1 MTARDGAKPSITSR
15 LPFFGGRKANS
26 SPSNSNES
34 ESDGPASNAPP
45 KWSFGV
51 LNDKKT
57 IEVPG
62 SVLLLADHKNEPLG
76 LRNAP
81 ARTSHSSFPT
91 SNFPE
96 PQPPADSRK
105 KTTDGKIILEPQPED
120 APNDPLNW
128 PKWRRDAALL
138 SIGLYCMVGGGQ
150 TSVLAAG
157 FTDIAK
163 DYGVP
168 VHQVSLTVGLYMMG
182 MGIGSVFASPTA
194 ILYGKRPV
202 YLVSAILFIV
212 TSVWCALSPSFPSLV
227 AARILQGV
235 AVSPVECLP
244 SATVAEIFFLHER
257 AYRLGIYTLLLLGG
271 KNLIPLVSA
280 AIIQSLSWR
289 WVFWIVTFVVAFC
302 GVLLFLFVPETFW
315 ERVPHPKPKTP
326 SRPGLFKRIS
336 SRYVHQVQ
344 RTEQRPATAHAA
356 PATTPSDAA
365 TPEKRNDH
373 HVMFAES
380 AETSNNS
387 NGTEGSPGAKAG
399 DKQLENGNKSETSE
413 AISSEEEKQQ
423 KPAVPPLD
431 TANLDRGEI
440 HRVAA
445 PVSANPRLESDTK
458 ASPMVGGNAFSP
470 MDPEKRQQHD
480 KATANVY
487 SNHWREREA
496 KSFVQQLR
504 PWHGRLNNDRWL
516 KVAFRPFVL
525 FSYPAV
531 LWSSA
536 MYACSVGWL
545 IVVSEAVAVIYR
557 EKYYNFDALGVG
569 LVYLSPFIGGVL
581 GTAVAGKVSDVFVKA
596 MSRRNGGLYEP
607 EFRLIMALPI
617 GVTTVMGLMGFG
629 WSAEER
635 NNWIVPTVFFGIIS
649 FGCCLGSTT
658 SITFCVD
665 SYRQYAGEALVTLNF
680 AKNILHGL
688 VFSLFVTEWLEHD
701 GAKSVFIWLG
711 VIQLFV
717 VAFAAP
723 LFVYGKRCRMWTVI
737 AGNDLTSTT
746 RWQETEPSSPHSPRT
761 SRHLLESVDQQSKDA
776 LYDRT
781 YDDSGVSCGK
791 TAGIFASSQKL
802 VFKIGT
808 PFSTRTE
815 RI

>member
-1 MTARDGAKPSITSR
+1 MAARDATQPSFTSR
-15 LPFFGGRKANS
+15 LPFFGGRRANNNAS
-26 SPSNSNES
+26 AGDCNES
-34 ESDGPASNAPP
+34 ELDEPASNAPP

-91 SNFPE
+91 GNFPE
-96 PQPPADSRK
+96 ALPPPPPDGKK

-120 APNDPLNW
+120 GPNDPLNW
-128 PKWRRDAALL
+128 PKWRRDAALM

-157 FTDIAK
+157 FTDIAR
-163 DYGVP
+163 DYQVP
-168 VHQVSLTVGLYMMG
+168 VHSVSLTVGLYMMG
-182 MGIGSVFASPTA
+182 MGLGSVFASPTA

-202 YLVSAILFIV
+202 YLASAVLFIV
-212 TSVWCALSPSFPSLV
+212 TSVWCALSPSFPSLI

-280 AIIQSLSWR
+280 AIIQTLSWR
-289 WVFWIVTFVVAFC
+289 WVFWIVAFVVAFC

-315 ERVPHPKPKTP
+315 ERVPHAKPKTP
-326 SRPGLFKRIS
+326 SRPGLFQRVS
-336 SRYVHQVQ
+336 SRYIHHHHKP
-344 RTEQRPATAHAA
+344 EQPDAQPARPATAHAA
-356 PATTPSDAA
+356 PTHAA
-365 TPEKRNDH
+365 SEALTHERRHDQ
-373 HVMFAES
+373 HVMFAQS
-380 AETSNNS
+380 AEAGDNDTGAES
-387 NGTEGSPGAKAG
+387 SPEAKA
-399 DKQLENGNKSETSE
+399 DEQQLKYTNKSDAPEATS
-413 AISSEEEKQQ
+413 SDDEKSQ
-423 KPAVPPLD
+423 KPPAIPPLD
-431 TANLDRGEI
+431 TVNLERGEI
-440 HRVAA
+440 HPIVAPA
-445 PVSANPRLESDTK
+445 SAHPRLESDTTKTK
-458 ASPMVGGNAFSP
+458 ASPSPGAAAATLFSP
-470 MDPEKRQQHD
+470 TDPEKRRQHD
-480 KATANVY
+480 KAAANIY
-487 SNHWREREA
+487 SSHWREREA

-504 PWHGRLNNDRWL
+504 PWHGRLNGDRWL

-545 IVVSEAVAVIYR
+545 IVVSESVAVIYR
-557 EKYYNFDALGVG
+557 EKYYDFDALGVG

-581 GTAVAGKVSDVFVKA
+581 GTAVAGKVSDIFVKA
-596 MSRRNGGLYEP
+596 MARRNGGLYEP
-607 EFRLIMALPI
+607 EFRLVMALPI

-635 NNWIVPTVFFGIIS
+635 NSWIVPTVFFGIIS

-680 AKNILHGL
+680 TKNILHGL

-701 GAKSVFIWLG
+701 GAKAVFIWLG
-711 VIQLFV
+711 VVQLVV

-723 LFVYGKRCRMWTVI
+723 LFVYGKRCRMWTVR
-737 AGNDLTSTT
+737 NNFM
-746 RWQETEPSSPHSPRT
+746 E
-761 SRHLLESVDQQSKDA
+761 K
-776 LYDRT
+776 
-781 YDDSGVSCGK
+781 
-791 TAGIFASSQKL
+791 F
-802 VFKIGT
+802 
-808 PFSTRTE
+808 
-815 RI
+815 

>member
-1 MTARDGAKPSITSR
+1 MAARDATKPSFTSR
-15 LPFFGGRKANS
+15 LPFFGGRKAGAS
-26 SPSNSNES
+26 SGDSEDA
-34 ESDGPASNAPP
+34 ESDQPASNAPP

-91 SNFPE
+91 GNYPE
-96 PQPPADSRK
+96 ALPAADFKK
-105 KTTDGKIILEPQPED
+105 KTADGKIILEPQPED

-150 TSVLAAG
+150 TSVMAAG
-157 FTDIAK
+157 FTDIAR
-163 DYGVP
+163 DYRVP

-182 MGIGSVFASPTA
+182 MGLGSVFASPTA

-202 YLVSAILFIV
+202 YLASAILFVV

-227 AARILQGV
+227 AARIFQGV

-289 WVFWIVTFVVAFC
+289 WVFWIVSFVVAFC

-315 ERVPHPKPKTP
+315 ERVPHAKPKTP
-326 SRPGLFKRIS
+326 SRPGLFKRVS
-336 SRYVHQVQ
+336 SRYIHHHRPEPV
-344 RTEQRPATAHAA
+344 TPATTHAA
-356 PATTPSDAA
+356 PTTPAFESM
-365 TPEKRNDH
+365 TPDRRQDQ
-373 HVMFAES
+373 HVMFAQS
-380 AETSNNS
+380 AETGSDDGDNNNK
-387 NGTEGSPGAKAG
+387 NGTESSPEAKA
-399 DKQLENGNKSETSE
+399 DDQPLEDTNKPPPSES
-413 AISSEEEKQQ
+413 ASSVDEKQQ
-423 KPAVPPLD
+423 KPPAVPPID
-431 TANLDRGEI
+431 TINLERGEI
-440 HRVAA
+440 HPTSA
-445 PVSANPRLESDTK
+445 PVSANPMRERDSRT
-458 ASPMVGGNAFSP
+458 ASPMPGRALFSAA
-470 MDPEKRQQHD
+470 DPEKRQRD

-487 SNHWREREA
+487 SSHWREREA

-557 EKYYNFDALGVG
+557 EKYYDFDALGVG

-581 GTAVAGKVSDVFVKA
+581 GTAVAGKVSDMFVKA
-596 MSRRNGGLYEP
+596 MARRNGGLYEP

-635 NNWIVPTVFFGIIS
+635 NNWIVPTVFFGLIS

-688 VFSLFVTEWLEHD
+688 VFSLFVTEWLQHD

-717 VAFAAP
+717 VAFALP
-723 LFVYGKRCRMWTVI
+723 LFIYGKRCRMWTVR
-737 AGNDLTSTT
+737 NNFM
-746 RWQETEPSSPHSPRT
+746 E
-761 SRHLLESVDQQSKDA
+761 K
-776 LYDRT
+776 
-781 YDDSGVSCGK
+781 
-791 TAGIFASSQKL
+791 F
-802 VFKIGT
+802 
-808 PFSTRTE
+808 
-815 RI
+815 